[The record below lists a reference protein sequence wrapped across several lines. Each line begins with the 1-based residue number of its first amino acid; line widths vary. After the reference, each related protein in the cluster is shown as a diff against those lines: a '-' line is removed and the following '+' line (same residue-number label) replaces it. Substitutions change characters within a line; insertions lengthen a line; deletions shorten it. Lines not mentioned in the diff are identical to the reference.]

1 MQVFVAGRG
10 KLGSELLKSLTSN
23 EGQAILPWHSEPAA
37 NEKSIVIHAG
47 SGREL
52 QAISTFCSR
61 TSSVLIELSTGSAI
75 ESVDVCFPVVLCPNT
90 NILMLK
96 FMHMLE
102 CSGSLFHGYD
112 IKLTESHQASKNS
125 VPGTAVS
132 IANALNLSLDKIAS
146 VRDTAIQAGEFKIHE
161 EHLGRHA
168 FHQIKINDG
177 SCQIEM
183 ESRVVGDSPYAHG
196 VQKIVSAVME
206 QKLLNRIYSITEFIE
221 KRWL

>member
-1 MQVFVAGRG
+1 MQVFVAGKG
-10 KLGSELLKSLTSN
+10 KLGSELLKSLTTSQEQTIFPWQGEPTSN
-23 EGQAILPWHSEPAA
+23 ER
-37 NEKSIVIHAG
+37 SIVVHAG

-52 QAISTFCSR
+52 QEISNFCSR

-75 ESVDVCFPVVLCPNT
+75 ESADICFPVVLCPNT

-102 CSGSLFHGYD
+102 CSGSLFSGYD
-112 IKLTESHQASKNS
+112 IKLTESHQASKKS
-125 VPGTAVS
+125 VPGTAVA
-132 IANALNLSLDKIAS
+132 IANALRISIDEIES
-146 VRDTAIQAGEFKIHE
+146 VRDTAIQADEFKIRE

-168 FHQIKINDG
+168 FHRVRINDS

-183 ESRVVGDSPYAHG
+183 ESRVVGDSPYARG
-196 VQKIVSAVME
+196 VQQIVDAVIE
-206 QKLLNRIYSITEFIE
+206 QELQNRTYSITEFIE

>member
-1 MQVFVAGRG
+1 MQVFVAGTG
-10 KLGSELLKSLTSN
+10 KLGSELLKSLTSK
-23 EGQAILPWHSEPAA
+23 EGQAILPWHSDPTS
-37 NEKSIVIHAG
+37 NERSIVIHAG

-52 QAISTFCSR
+52 QTISTFCSR

-102 CSGSLFHGYD
+102 CSGSLFSGYD
-112 IKLTESHQASKNS
+112 IQLTESHQASKKS
-125 VPGTAVS
+125 VPGTAVA
-132 IANALNLSLDKIAS
+132 IANALSLSIDKIAS
-146 VRDTAIQAGEFKIHE
+146 VRDTATQTGEFKIQE

-168 FHQIKINDG
+168 FHQIRINDG
-177 SCQIEM
+177 SCQIAM

-196 VQKIVSAVME
+196 VQQIVSAVIE